1 MFQPKKSTAQPTL
14 DMELHGYTI
23 KVETNMDKLHN
34 PVFFDNDKVGSV
46 WRIPYEQRAK
56 DARDFALRA
65 SLKPASTDQ
74 TKTWLMLIDVQNTF
88 CIPEFELYVG
98 GRSGRGAVEDNQR
111 LCQFIYQNL
120 GNITHI
126 TATMDTHKTMQVFHA
141 VFFIDKDGKH
151 PAPYTDIHAAELR
164 DGTWTFN
171 PALAPQ
177 FGLAPEYGQQMMVH
191 YAEALEKKG
200 KYALT
205 IWPYHAM
212 LGGIGHA
219 LVSSVEEALFFHSI
233 ARNTQYEIEI
243 KGDKPFTEN
252 YSVVGPEVLTGPM
265 GETLGTHN
273 TKFIE
278 QLQQFDKLI
287 IAGQAKSHC
296 VAWTVQDLL
305 NDINEV
311 DSELAKKVYLLDD
324 CSSPVVVPDVVDH
337 TDAANAAYER
347 FAEAGMHV
355 VKSTDK
361 F

>member
-1 MFQPKKSTAQPTL
+1 MNQLPLP
-14 DMELHGYTI
+14 D
-23 KVETNMDKLHN
+23 
-34 PVFFDNDKVGSV
+34 FFNSQDVATV
-46 WRIPYEQRAK
+46 RRIPYEARAK
-56 DARDFALRA
+56 QARDFALQTG
-65 SLKPASTDQ
+65 LQPASTDQ
-74 TKTWLMLIDVQNTF
+74 TRSWLMLIDVQNTF

-98 GRSGRGAVEDNQR
+98 GRSGRGAVEDNVR
-111 LCQFIYQNL
+111 LCEFIYHNL

-126 TATMDTHKTMQVFHA
+126 TATMDTHYAMQVFHA
-141 VFFIDKDGKH
+141 IFFVDKDGNH
-151 PAPYTDIHAAELR
+151 PAPYTDIHLADLNN
-164 DGTWTFN
+164 GTWTFN
-171 PALAPQ
+171 PAVAPQ
-177 FGLAPEYGQQMMVH
+177 FGIAPDYGQQMMIH
-191 YAEALEKKG
+191 YAEALAKKG

-233 ARNTQYEIEI
+233 ARNTQYDIEI

-252 YSVVGPEVLTGPM
+252 YSVIGPEVLTGPM

-278 QLQQFDKLI
+278 QLQQVDRLI

-305 NDINEV
+305 NDINAV
-311 DSELAKKVYLLDD
+311 DPTLAQKVYLLED
-324 CSSPVVVPDVVDH
+324 CSSPVVVPGVVDH
-337 TDAANAAYER
+337 TDAADAAYQR
-347 FAEAGMHV
+347 FAEAGIHI
-355 VKSTDK
+355 VKSTEN

>member
-1 MFQPKKSTAQPTL
+1 MTQTTL
-14 DMELHGYTI
+14 PIPE
-23 KVETNMDKLHN
+23 
-34 PVFFDNDKVGSV
+34 FFNADKVSAV
-46 WRIPYEQRAK
+46 WRMPYEERAK
-56 DARDFALRA
+56 QARDWTRLHK
-65 SLKPASTDQ
+65 LEPASTDQ

-98 GRSGRGAVEDNQR
+98 GRSGRGATEDNTR
-111 LCQFIYQNL
+111 LTEFIFRNL
-120 GNITHI
+120 ANITHI

-141 VFFIDKDGKH
+141 IFFIDQDGNH
-151 PAPYTDIHAAELR
+151 PSPYSDIHVADLKS
-164 DGTWTFN
+164 GTWTFN

-177 FGLAPEYGQQMMVH
+177 FGIAPEYGQQMMLH

-219 LVSSVEEALFFHSI
+219 LVSAVEEALFFHSI
-233 ARNTQYEIEI
+233 ARNTQYDIEI

-305 NDINEV
+305 NDINAI
-311 DSELAKKVYLLDD
+311 DPELAKKVYLLED
-324 CSSPVVVPDVVDH
+324 CTSPVVVPGVVDH
-337 TDAANAAYER
+337 TDAADAAYER
-347 FAEAGMHV
+347 FAKAGMNIIQST
-355 VKSTDK
+355 KSIFDL
-361 F
+361 

>member
-1 MFQPKKSTAQPTL
+1 M
-14 DMELHGYTI
+14 
-23 KVETNMDKLHN
+23 TNTPI
-34 PVFFDNDKVGSV
+34 PVFFDPAKVGTV
-46 WRIPYEQRAK
+46 WRIPYEERAK
-56 DARDFALRA
+56 QARDFALQTG
-65 SLKPASTDQ
+65 LQPASVST
-74 TKTWLMLIDVQNTF
+74 TRTWLMLIDVQNTF

-98 GRSGRGAVEDNQR
+98 GRSGRGAVEDNTR
-111 LCQFIYQNL
+111 LCEFIYRNL
-120 GNITHI
+120 GDITHI
-126 TATMDTHKTMQVFHA
+126 TATMDTHSAMQIFHA
-141 VFFIDKDGKH
+141 VFFVDQDGNH

-164 DGTWTFN
+164 DAKWTFN
-171 PALAPQ
+171 PALASE
-177 FGLAPEYGQQMMVH
+177 FSIAPEYGQQMMIH

-233 ARNTQYEIEI
+233 ARNTQYDIEI

-278 QLQQFDKLI
+278 QLQQYDRLI

-305 NDINEV
+305 NDINAV
-311 DSELAKKVYLLDD
+311 DPELAKKIYLLDD
-324 CSSPVVVPDVVDH
+324 CSSPVVVPGVVDH
-337 TDAANAAYER
+337 TDAANEAYER
-347 FAEAGMHV
+347 FAQAGMKII
-355 VKSTDK
+355 KSVDDLQT
-361 F
+361 